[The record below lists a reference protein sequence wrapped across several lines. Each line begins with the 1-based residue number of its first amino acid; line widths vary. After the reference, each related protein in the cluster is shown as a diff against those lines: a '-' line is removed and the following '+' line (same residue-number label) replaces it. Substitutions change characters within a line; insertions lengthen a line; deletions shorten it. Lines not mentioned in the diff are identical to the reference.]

1 MILIIFT
8 FEQWGVTFDM
18 ILSRY
23 TTTFYLLTCI
33 FDVFLGRILNIAA
46 FGSKLYISKKIVHGN
61 ERGDFIKVVMA
72 SKNALYYFYTQV
84 CSIHEAPLFNSSS
97 RASKF
102 AFLRKITE
110 NENTC

>member
-1 MILIIFT
+1 
-8 FEQWGVTFDM
+8 M

-23 TTTFYLLTCI
+23 TMSFYLLTCI
-33 FDVFLGRILNIAA
+33 FDVFLVRIPNTDA

-84 CSIHEAPLFNSSS
+84 CSIHEAPLFNSSN

-102 AFLRKITE
+102 VFLRKITE
-110 NENTC
+110 RENTW

>member
-1 MILIIFT
+1 
-8 FEQWGVTFDM
+8 M

-23 TTTFYLLTCI
+23 TTTFYMLTCI
-33 FDVFLGRILNIAA
+33 FDVYLGRIPNIAA

-72 SKNALYYFYTQV
+72 SKNASYYFYTQV
-84 CSIHEAPLFNSSS
+84 SSIHEAPLFNSSN

-102 AFLRKITE
+102 VFLRKITE
-110 NENTC
+110 KQNSW